1 MSLKEQIDA
10 DIKNAILNKQKD
22 ELRAL
27 RSIKSLILIAESEK
41 KAGSG
46 IDRARELKLLAKA
59 VKQRK
64 ESAEIYQ
71 NEGRTDL
78 ASIELA
84 ELEVIQRYMP
94 KQLTD
99 KEIQDEIDAIIEETG
114 ASSLKDM
121 GKVMGIATKKLAGK
135 ADGKKISEIVK
146 DKLS

>member
-10 DIKNAILNKQKD
+10 DIKNAMLNKLKD

-27 RSIKSLILIAESEK
+27 RSIKSLILIAETEK

-46 IDRARELKLLAKA
+46 IDRATELKLLAKA

-71 NEGRTDL
+71 KEGRTDL

-99 KEIQDEIDAIIEETG
+99 KEIRDEIDTIIEEAGT
-114 ASSLKDM
+114 SSLKDM
-121 GKVMGIATKKLAGK
+121 GKIMGMATKKLAGK
-135 ADGKKISEIVK
+135 ADGKKIAEIVK
-146 DKLS
+146 EKLS

>member
-10 DIKNAILNKQKD
+10 DIKNAMLNKLKD

-46 IDRARELKLLAKA
+46 IDRATELKLLAKA

-71 NEGRTDL
+71 KEGREDL

-84 ELEVIQRYMP
+84 ELDVIQRYMP

-99 KEIQDEIDAIIEETG
+99 KEIQDEIEAIIEETG